1 MAGTTTNYAFPYP
14 TSTDNVSDGATKI
27 QSLADSIDSFIS
39 GSEAS
44 GKLFN
49 FTAYEDTTNRTTTN
63 CSTTPKNVTGAST
76 IGSTFVVGKSGFFA
90 VIVSGNANNTTTAA
104 NGWVL
109 GAQVSGSGIT
119 TTDVELS
126 GDITGTS
133 RAGGN
138 SIKFFDATAGATI
151 TIDPRIRVISTGTA
165 DTIIVYQ
172 HKIQVVS
179 FG

>member
-14 TSTDNVSDGATKI
+14 TSSDSINQGANKI
-27 QSLADSIDSFIS
+27 QELADALDSYIS
-39 GSEAS
+39 GSEAT

-49 FTAYEDTTNRTTTN
+49 FTAFEDTTNRTTTN

-90 VIVSGNANNTTTAA
+90 VIVSGNANNTTTAG

-109 GAQVSGSGIT
+109 GAQVSGAGMA

-133 RAGGN
+133 RSGGN
-138 SIKFFDATAGATI
+138 SIKFFDATGGATI
-151 TIDPRIRVISTGTA
+151 TIDPRVRVISTGTA
-165 DTIIVYQ
+165 DTIVVYQ

>member
-1 MAGTTTNYAFPYP
+1 MAGTTTNYGFPYP
-14 TSTDNVSDGATKI
+14 TSTDLVRNGATAI
-27 QSLADSIDSFIS
+27 QSFADSVDTFIA
-39 GSEAS
+39 GSEAF

-49 FTAYEDTTNRTTTN
+49 FERFEDANNRTTLN
-63 CSTTPKNVTGAST
+63 CSTTPKNVTGATT
-76 IGSTFVVGKSGFFA
+76 IGTTVTIGKSGFFA

-109 GAQVSGSGIT
+109 GAQVSGAGMATS
-119 TTDVELS
+119 DVELS

-133 RAGGN
+133 RSGGN
-138 SIKFFDATAGATI
+138 SIKFFDATGGATI
-151 TIDPRIRVISTGTA
+151 TIDPRVRVVQTGTA
-165 DTIIVYQ
+165 DTIVVYQ